1 MALQPDLKK
10 DPPNRR
16 LARYVGGIALARMA
30 RQDWRAGLAAAAGR
44 FPPKLR
50 ELFVYRPCRAY
61 LYGLR
66 RIAWARVADLPL
78 T

>member
-1 MALQPDLKK
+1 MRPTGSSRWLRVALLWQAWPGRIDAQVW
-10 DPPNRR
+10 PQ
-16 LARYVGGIALARMA
+16 AS
-30 RQDWRAGLAAAAGR
+30 GR

-61 LYGLR
+61 LYGPR